1 MLYDTVY
8 INDNVIITNGKL
20 YREKKFELRKQ
31 KTAFTVPFRKK
42 IQFQNKL
49 QKMVPMTLF

>member
-20 YREKKFELRKQ
+20 YQKKQFELRKQ
-31 KTAFTVPFRKK
+31 RTALTMPFRKK
-42 IQFQNKL
+42 ISK
-49 QKMVPMTLF
+49 

>member
-1 MLYDTVY
+1 MTTLLSLMVNYT
-8 INDNVIITNGKL
+8 GKKSL
-20 YREKKFELRKQ
+20 NYVSRKQ
-31 KTAFTVPFRKK
+31 LLQCLSEKK

>member
-20 YREKKFELRKQ
+20 YREKKFELRK
-31 KTAFTVPFRKK
+31 
-42 IQFQNKL
+42 
-49 QKMVPMTLF
+49 